1 MEIPPWISAASS
13 PALYLETENALA
25 CLISAEIFHLFPQR
39 MMQVAE
45 RLHERLDRYFLAAL
59 PTPEEVVASAPSSRS
74 GDDCPTPAWASPT
87 RGHRLRSALRVFVN
101 TDRRDAAMLL
111 LRRHLIE
118 PLLETVRKTAGN
130 VSKAFSRTLSSP
142 SPQIE
147 LETRLTTESL
157 EKLFDAILLLL
168 PAAILPLRRLM
179 AGGSSGGTSGGSGG
193 PLADLDLVTSALWPA
208 VVERLTDRLPQLFS
222 AGQADV
228 FHANY
233 TASMAMMAE
242 FEAAA
247 TTAAFRSHPVT
258 VHFLAKWTLPV
269 YMQLRF
275 QVR

>member
-1 MEIPPWISAASS
+1 M
-13 PALYLETENALA
+13 

-87 RGHRLRSALRVFVN
+87 RGHRLRCALRVFVN

-118 PLLETVRKTAGN
+118 PLLETVRSDGGERGESILRNA
-130 VSKAFSRTLSSP
+130 LSPP

-247 TTAAFRSHPVT
+247 ITAAFRSHPVT